1 MDAIFGDIPILSI
14 DLPYAGLRR
23 AGSFPDKLRG
33 REIQPVCACTKPK
46 SARYTEYMYVYTEK
60 LPDKVL
66 KAELL
71 LSSVD
76 IRQLACSRRNTKI
89 KLWVY

>member
-14 DLPYAGLRR
+14 DFNVAICR

-33 REIQPVCACTKPK
+33 REIQPVCACTKPR

-60 LPDKVL
+60 LPDEVL

-76 IRQLACSRRNTKI
+76 LRQLACSRRNTKI